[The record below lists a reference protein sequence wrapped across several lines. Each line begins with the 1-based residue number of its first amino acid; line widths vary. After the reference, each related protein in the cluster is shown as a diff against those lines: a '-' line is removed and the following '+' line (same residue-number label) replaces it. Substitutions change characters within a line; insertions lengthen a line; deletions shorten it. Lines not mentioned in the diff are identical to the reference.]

1 MYYSSIG
8 MLSLAVHLIVNYS
21 ALNKQKRSKN
31 LAARERYRS
40 FLYAVTIYYITD
52 ILWGYFYGNRWVI
65 PTFIDTTIY
74 FMSMVVS
81 VLLWTRFVVSY
92 LENEGW
98 FGKILLYSGWSIFSY
113 ELIALIINLFIPVVF
128 GFDEN
133 KEYIPGQARYLT
145 LVIQVGLFLM
155 TSVYALLT
163 AVKEEGDARAHH
175 RTVGFS
181 GIMMTVFIALQT
193 LYPLLPFYAAGC
205 LLATSLIHSF
215 VYKDQVEEHSRELE
229 QGKQIATRDPLTGVK
244 NKLAY
249 IENLVD
255 IEKRVEEET
264 LKNYGVVVF
273 DVNGLK
279 IVNDTLGHD
288 AGDEYIKSACRL
300 ICVTF
305 KHSPVY
311 RVGGDEFVA
320 ILEGDDYENRTAL
333 LKSFD
338 DTVEENKTEGRV
350 VVAGGLAIYDA
361 EIDEKYSDVFK
372 RADTKMYERK
382 KQLKQPA

>member
-1 MYYSSIG
+1 
-8 MLSLAVHLIVNYS
+8 
-21 ALNKQKRSKN
+21 
-31 LAARERYRS
+31 
-40 FLYAVTIYYITD
+40 
-52 ILWGYFYGNRWVI
+52 
-65 PTFIDTTIY
+65 
-74 FMSMVVS
+74 
-81 VLLWTRFVVSY
+81 
-92 LENEGW
+92 
-98 FGKILLYSGWSIFSY
+98 
-113 ELIALIINLFIPVVF
+113 
-128 GFDEN
+128 
-133 KEYIPGQARYLT
+133 
-145 LVIQVGLFLM
+145 
-155 TSVYALLT
+155 
-163 AVKEEGDARAHH
+163 
-175 RTVGFS
+175 
-181 GIMMTVFIALQT
+181 MMTVFIALQT

-249 IENLVD
+249 IEKIVD
-255 IEKRVEEET
+255 IEERVEEEA